1 MQINLGKYEK
11 AAAGIVLLS
20 VLIGIVLYPSMPD
33 AMASHWDAAGQV
45 NGYMP
50 KFWGLFLMPIISTM
64 LLGLFIA
71 IPKIDPLAKNIRKFR
86 KQFDMFVLLMM
97 MFMLY
102 IYLLTIGWNFGVRF
116 GMTQALA
123 PALALLFY
131 YMGAMMEESK
141 RNWFIGIRTPW
152 TMSSDRVWG
161 ETNRLGGKLMKAAGV
176 VALFGVVFP
185 DFAFTLILAPV
196 IAFAIFS
203 VVYSYVIFKKQSKR
217 KR

>member
-1 MQINLGKYEK
+1 MQIKLGKYEK
-11 AAAGIVLLS
+11 AATGIVLLS
-20 VLIGIVLYPSMPD
+20 ILIGIVLYPSMPEL
-33 AMASHWDAAGQV
+33 MASHWDAAGQV

-50 KFWGLFLMPIISTM
+50 KFWGLFLMPIISVII
-64 LLGLFIA
+64 LGLFIA
-71 IPKIDPLAKNIRKFR
+71 IPTIDPLAKNIKKFR
-86 KQFDMFVLLMM
+86 KQFDMFVLLMI

-131 YMGAMMEESK
+131 YTGAMVEESK

-152 TMSSDRVWG
+152 TMSSDRVWNV
-161 ETNRLGGKLMKAAGV
+161 TNRLGGKLMKAAGV

>member
-1 MQINLGKYEK
+1 MNIRLGFYQK
-11 AAAGIVLLS
+11 AATGIVLLS
-20 VLIGIVLYPSMPD
+20 VIIGVMLYPSMPD
-33 AMASHWDAAGQV
+33 MMASHWNAAGQV
-45 NGYMP
+45 DGTMP
-50 KFWGLFLMPIISTM
+50 KFWGLFLMPIISAI

-86 KQFDMFVLLMM
+86 KQFDMFVLLIML
-97 MFMLY
+97 FMIY
-102 IYLLTIGWNFGVRF
+102 VYLLTIGWNFGVRF
-116 GMTQALA
+116 GMAQALS

-131 YMGAMMEESK
+131 YTGAMMEESK

-152 TMSSDRVWG
+152 TMSSDKVWD

>member
-1 MQINLGKYEK
+1 MQIKLGRYEK

-20 VLIGIVLYPSMPD
+20 VLIGIVLYPSMPEL
-33 AMASHWDAAGQV
+33 MASHWDAAGQV
-45 NGYMP
+45 DGYMP
-50 KFWGLFLMPIISTM
+50 KFWGLFLMPIISAII
-64 LLGLFIA
+64 LGLFIA
-71 IPKIDPLAKNIRKFR
+71 IPKIDPLARNIRKFR

-131 YMGAMMEESK
+131 YTGAMMEESK

-161 ETNRLGGKLMKAAGV
+161 ETNRLGGKLMRAAGV
-176 VALFGVVFP
+176 VALLGVVFP

-196 IAFAIFS
+196 IAFAVFS
-203 VVYSYVIFKKQSKR
+203 VVYSYVIFKKQSR
-217 KR
+217 RRR